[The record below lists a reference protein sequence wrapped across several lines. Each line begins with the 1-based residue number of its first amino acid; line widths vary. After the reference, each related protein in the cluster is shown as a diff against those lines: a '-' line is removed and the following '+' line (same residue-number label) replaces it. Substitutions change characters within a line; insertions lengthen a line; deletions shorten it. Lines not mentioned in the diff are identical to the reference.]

1 MKADCDN
8 GPMLIDLH
16 VHSSVSDG
24 TTSPTRLVF
33 DAQAAGLS
41 VIGLVDHDTFDGITE
56 ATEAGRRVGV
66 AVLPGVEISCER
78 DGRSVHLLG
87 YGCDMRDPALRAELA
102 KCREGRSGRVEATLA
117 RLAELG
123 LPLTLDEVMEQV
135 GAAPSIG
142 RPHFADAMVAKGYV
156 RDRTEAFDRY
166 LADDKPGYVRRY
178 APEVSDAIR
187 LVRGAKG
194 LATLAHPW
202 GRKMAE
208 TLTPEVIEELTAD
221 GLEGLE
227 VDHPDHDDQ
236 SRSLLSALAVR
247 LGLIRTGSS
256 DHHGA
261 GKRNHPL
268 GANLTRPSA
277 YREILRR
284 IAERGGVLPR

>member
-1 MKADCDN
+1 
-8 GPMLIDLH
+8 MLIDLH

-33 DAQAAGLS
+33 DARDAGLT

-56 ATEAGRRVGV
+56 ATEAGHRAGV
-66 AVLPGVEISCER
+66 SVLPGVEISCER

-87 YGCDMRDPALRAELA
+87 YGCDMRDPALLAELA
-102 KCREGRSGRVEATLA
+102 RCRAGRTGRVQAMLDK
-117 RLAELG
+117 LAELG
-123 LPLTLDEVMEQV
+123 VPLTVDEEMEQV
-135 GAAPSIG
+135 GAAPSVG

-156 RDRTEAFDRY
+156 KDRTEAFEKY
-166 LADDKPGYVRRY
+166 LADDKPAYVPRY
-178 APEVSDAIR
+178 ATEVSDAIR

-194 LATLAHPW
+194 LAVLAHPW
-202 GRKMAE
+202 GRGMDQ
-208 TLTPEVIEELTAD
+208 TLTSDVIAELAEV
-221 GLEGLE
+221 GLEGIE

-236 SRSLLSALAVR
+236 TRSLLSALGER

-256 DHHGA
+256 DHHGE

-268 GANLTRPSA
+268 GANHTRPTA

-284 IAERGGVLPR
+284 LKVRGGVLPH